1 MLKNAI
7 NALAEVDLEE
17 FESEQDIEVF
27 DISAKL
33 NHNSVKKYYPL
44 IQEYKAH
51 HQKINSLYDELEAQG
66 SLKKSKIL
74 KNIRG
79 CYLRAKGKYVDN
91 GDVSLDKIRKHADD
105 IIDDILSE
113 LYMNLDKQGIYEDDI
128 IIGLDLIMVDAF
140 MRCKILEEPSMENS
154 PDDHKNHQ
162 H

>member
-1 MLKNAI
+1 MTT
-7 NALAEVDLEE
+7 
-17 FESEQDIEVF
+17 
-27 DISAKL
+27 
-33 NHNSVKKYYPL
+33 
-44 IQEYKAH
+44 
-51 HQKINSLYDELEAQG
+51 
-66 SLKKSKIL
+66 
-74 KNIRG
+74 
-79 CYLRAKGKYVDN
+79 
-91 GDVSLDKIRKHADD
+91 LDKIRKHADD